1 MLYEIVLGS
10 DKKGVEEEDSDSA
23 VLATDL
29 ITVMECA
36 IFTFHLFLKMDKK
49 RSSGVR
55 NIFGGQNQLATPLQ
69 QVQSSL
75 EKVTSISLSCTFFLM
90 LQPVTTF
97 RFHFSHM
104 ISINSRH
111 MKTLLSDLL

>member
-1 MLYEIVLGS
+1 MEG
-10 DKKGVEEEDSDSA
+10 EESDSA

-29 ITVMECA
+29 ITVMESS

-69 QVQSSL
+69 QVQTSL
-75 EKVTSISLSCTFFLM
+75 EKVTSISSSCTLFYCYN
-90 LQPVTTF
+90 QSQHVDCT
-97 RFHFSHM
+97 
-104 ISINSRH
+104 
-111 MKTLLSDLL
+111 